1 MLEVHI
7 PSVGPEAEG
16 TRQSPEKGHM
26 VSTGSGWEG
35 ARGPTEFP
43 RAECSGDPAL
53 RAPAP
58 ERGGPGGRGTPCRG
72 FLGRWGL
79 LALPTAVPALEGL
92 TASGRVP
99 KCVGAWEG
107 PESSGAPRPL
117 CASAGGGWA
126 GGVAGSG
133 SGCALA
139 PGLMLTRLPAGV
151 RQVFRVEVLCRGR
164 RHVVQR
170 RYSEFHAL
178 HKRVRLRPPPTT
190 HPGPAPARP
199 PEVSATPI
207 TSPGPG
213 ELRSW
218 TQTSPR
224 AAERVQSWAGPSLCS
239 SCPWAAG
246 LASWLLGAEGGQLG
260 APLALVPTA
269 THHAGVSQDRA

>member
-16 TRQSPEKGHM
+16 TRQSPEKGHV
-26 VSTGSGWEG
+26 VSRGSGWEG

-43 RAECSGDPAL
+43 RAECNGDPAL

-199 PEVSATPI
+199 PGGLCHPHYLPRPRRAQVLDTDVPA
-207 TSPGPG
+207 GCG
-213 ELRSW
+213 KGAKLGRS
-218 TQTSPR
+218 QPVLFVPLGGRSGVLALGGGAVGGASRSCPNRHSPR
-224 AAERVQSWAGPSLCS
+224 GC
-239 SCPWAAG
+239 
-246 LASWLLGAEGGQLG
+246 
-260 APLALVPTA
+260 
-269 THHAGVSQDRA
+269 VSG